1 MCLQMFQTAEN
12 PLVGRVETGK
22 AKPEGFFPLE
32 FIHFHRI
39 GETKTFLV
47 HNLSIVLL
55 YISCVLKQNNYLQK
69 IAG

>member
-22 AKPEGFFPLE
+22 AKLEGFFFAFE

-39 GETKTFLV
+39 GEAKSFLV

-55 YISCVLKQNNYLQK
+55 YISCVLKQLT
-69 IAG
+69 IIF